1 MATLSTYVPKPKID
15 MMPNHTL
22 SLILSFY
29 CKFCLS
35 FKKYEYYI
43 SPENLTPEK
52 SRLDALW
59 YQSGSHQKN
68 RNYSRYYRRGDLTQE
83 IGHTKREWRSWSN
96 WKNNN
101 RRATTTSRDWG
112 MSQRDGITGTRGV
125 LVNVQH
131 QALWK
136 TTKLVCEFMWCKYPG
151 RADFKLPTHR

>member
-1 MATLSTYVPKPKID
+1 

-22 SLILSFY
+22 SLSSHSIASSAYLLKIWILYFSWESY
-29 CKFCLS
+29 
-35 FKKYEYYI
+35 
-43 SPENLTPEK
+43 PEK

-101 RRATTTSRDWG
+101 RRATTTSGDWG

>member
-1 MATLSTYVPKPKID
+1 MATLSTYVPKPKIWTWCRII
-15 MMPNHTL
+15 PFHI
-22 SLILSFY
+22 LILLQ
-29 CKFCLS
+29 KFCTYLLKIWILYFS
-35 FKKYEYYI
+35 WESY
-43 SPENLTPEK
+43 PEK

-68 RNYSRYYRRGDLTQE
+68 RNYSRYYRRRFNTE

-96 WKNNN
+96 W
-101 RRATTTSRDWG
+101 RITTEGQLPPLETEG

-136 TTKLVCEFMWCKYPG
+136 TTKLVGEFMWCKYPG
-151 RADFKLPTHR
+151 RADFKLQLGR